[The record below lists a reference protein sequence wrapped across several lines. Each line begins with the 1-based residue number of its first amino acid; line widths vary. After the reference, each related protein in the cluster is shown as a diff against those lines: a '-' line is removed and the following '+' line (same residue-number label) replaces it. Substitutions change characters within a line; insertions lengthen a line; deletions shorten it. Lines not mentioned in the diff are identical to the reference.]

1 MRLLG
6 TSQMSRPEG
15 LSKTDPITDTTLT
28 DLFTFLGHLEYSPDM
43 VEALKDY
50 SPEGQTRLVSVL
62 RTYHLNPKIEDA
74 IWEYWKKRGE
84 RYIEDST
91 LVDDPYVKELLQP
104 IKDRCVE
111 EIDNMWKELGIC

>member
-6 TSQMSRPEG
+6 KSQMSTPEG
-15 LSKTDPITDTTLT
+15 LSKTEPIPDTTLT

-50 SPEGQTRLVSVL
+50 SEEGRLRLDSLL
-62 RTYHLNPKIEDA
+62 RTYHLNPEVEKA
-74 IWEYWKKRGE
+74 IRDYWEKRGE
-84 RYIEDST
+84 RYIEDGT